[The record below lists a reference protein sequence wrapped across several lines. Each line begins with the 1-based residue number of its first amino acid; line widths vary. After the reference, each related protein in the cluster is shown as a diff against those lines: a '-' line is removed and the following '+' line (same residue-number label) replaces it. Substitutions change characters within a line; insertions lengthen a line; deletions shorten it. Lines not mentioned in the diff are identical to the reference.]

1 MAGNGD
7 KWVKSVVFYTRTMT
21 ESERERK
28 EKPISREGEE
38 MNGMTGLIAKEERES
53 QLSATFSCFRSIQ
66 IEQSLSIVIK

>member
-1 MAGNGD
+1 MSEKRRLIYSND
-7 KWVKSVVFYTRTMT
+7 DR
-21 ESERERK
+21 EQERERK

-38 MNGMTGLIAKEERES
+38 VNGMTGLIAKEEREG